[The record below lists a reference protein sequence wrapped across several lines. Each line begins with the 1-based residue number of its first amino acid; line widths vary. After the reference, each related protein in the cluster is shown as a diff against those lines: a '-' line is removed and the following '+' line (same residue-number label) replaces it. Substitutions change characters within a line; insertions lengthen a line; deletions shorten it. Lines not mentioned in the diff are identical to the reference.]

1 MRKLAYL
8 AIACATVI
16 TACGAEAPQPS
27 PQPTAEPQPAATAT
41 PRPNLPNWKE
51 EMPLPFPFP
60 EGAFAPVDAFVQAQ
74 QLGRGVNFGNMLE
87 APKEGEWGLVVREE
101 YFPLV
106 RQAGFDTVRVPIR
119 WSAHALRQPPY
130 TIAPEFFQRIDWVIE
145 NALQND
151 LNVVINMHHYEE
163 LFKDLEGERERF
175 LVLWDQIATRYR
187 NLPPEVLFEPLNE
200 PHGALDN
207 ESWEELFKQVLAIIR
222 RTNPHRNVIFT
233 GADMGTLNGLLQA
246 KRPNDDPHLIATF
259 HYYLPFAFTHQGAEW
274 VEGSSAWLGTSWR
287 GNGTQRANVDYDMD
301 RAVRWGKQNNMP
313 VWMGE
318 FGAYSKADLD
328 SRVAWTNYVARAA
341 EARGLTWAYWE
352 FGSGFGVYDPISLQ
366 WNEPILN
373 VLIQKQEATGR

>member
-1 MRKLAYL
+1 
-8 AIACATVI
+8 
-16 TACGAEAPQPS
+16 
-27 PQPTAEPQPAATAT
+27 
-41 PRPNLPNWKE
+41 
-51 EMPLPFPFP
+51 
-60 EGAFAPVDAFVQAQ
+60 
-74 QLGRGVNFGNMLE
+74 MLE

-207 ESWEELFKQVLAIIR
+207 ESWEELFKQVLAVIR

-274 VEGSSAWLGTSWR
+274 VEGSSAWLGTLAGGATARSAPTWTMTWTAPYAGESR
-287 GNGTQRANVDYDMD
+287 ITCRSGWVSSALIAKPTSIRVWPGPTTSRALP
-301 RAVRWGKQNNMP
+301 K
-313 VWMGE
+313 
-318 FGAYSKADLD
+318 
-328 SRVAWTNYVARAA
+328 RAA
-341 EARGLTWAYWE
+341 SHGPTGSSAAASAYTTRSAC
-352 FGSGFGVYDPISLQ
+352 SGMSRY
-366 WNEPILN
+366 
-373 VLIQKQEATGR
+373 